1 MPQPASTQ
9 HECLRHDPADHVG
22 WDRARLI
29 RGILSGGALF
39 LAGSGSAAFLSVAPI
54 TATKFPGPGGPETL
68 VTLVALL
75 LSGLL
80 AASVIQLRRCSR
92 RETQLLRQRSALEAA
107 LALREQ
113 RLRDS
118 EQRWQDVAEVSGD
131 WIWETDA
138 DHRFTH
144 LAVDAYIEATGLSPA
159 STIGL
164 TRWELAG
171 AAAAQDEKWRQ
182 HRRDLDEHRPFR
194 GFRYTALLPSGE
206 VRHFAV
212 SGKPVFAR
220 DGHFRG
226 YRGIATNETAIVA
239 ALERAEKAET
249 LLRDALDSL
258 SEGFAIYDRDD
269 CLVLCNEAYRR
280 LYPACAPLMIPGVA
294 YETLVRA
301 NLASGYFPDGVGRED
316 EWVANALRIHGAA
329 TGEMQNQC
337 HDGRWLLVSERRMRS
352 GGLACLRIDI
362 TELKRIQIA
371 LRDSERRLRDFAEL
385 ASDWFWEQDADL
397 RFTWGSGVPALQSL
411 AASGGFLGIT
421 RREFADPQ
429 DGLEAQ
435 CWASHQADLQ
445 ARREFRDF
453 RYRCVGRDGQ
463 VRYLSTS
470 GKPLFD
476 ANGAFIGYR
485 GTGNDVTDKVVA
497 EIELRR
503 AMEAAEAASRA
514 KSEFLAMMSHELRT
528 PLHSVIGFSELIR
541 DAAFGPI
548 GGNYLSCAKDI
559 HESGRHLLG
568 IINDVLD
575 LATLDFGSY
584 RVSEERVPIA
594 SVVDSCVRMLAG
606 SALRRGVR
614 IEQDEGLD
622 GVILWV
628 DRRALKQVCLN
639 LIDNAVKFSPRDSI
653 VSIRA
658 KSSTNG
664 GLELTVTD
672 AGIGIDQAYLQDVFE
687 PFYQVDGTHRRT
699 HEGTGLGLAICR
711 RLLALHDA
719 SIKLE
724 SAAGKGTRASVTFPG
739 GRVLRCAVR
748 PGRMQGSNDGSNE
761 DSDAGGSDACDVPD
775 LLSQRPAAANGA
787 HSAGLD

>member
-1 MPQPASTQ
+1 M
-9 HECLRHDPADHVG
+9 
-22 WDRARLI
+22 
-29 RGILSGGALF
+29 LF
-39 LAGSGSAAFLSVAPI
+39 LAGLWSAAFLPIGPI
-54 TATKFPGPGGPETL
+54 TGTIFLGPGKPEAT
-68 VTLVALL
+68 VALL
-75 LSGLL
+75 AVLGCGLL
-80 AASVIQLRRCSR
+80 AASVIELWRGSH
-92 RETQLLRQRSALEAA
+92 REARLQQERSTLQAA
-107 LALREQ
+107 LALCEQ
-113 RLRDS
+113 RLRES
-118 EQRWQDVAEVSGD
+118 EQRWQDVAEISGD

-144 LAVDAYIEATGLSPA
+144 RAVDACIEATGLSPER
-159 STIGL
+159 TIGM
-164 TRWELAG
+164 TRWEFAG
-171 AAAAQDEKWRQ
+171 DAAAEGEKWQQ
-182 HRRDLDEHRPFR
+182 HRRDLDAHRSFH
-194 GFRYTALLPSGE
+194 GFRYAAMLPTKE
-206 VRHFAV
+206 VCHFAV
-212 SGKPVFAR
+212 SGKPVFDR
-220 DGHFRG
+220 DGIFRG
-226 YRGIATNETAIVA
+226 YRGVAINETAMVA

-249 LLRDALDSL
+249 LLRDALDSM

-269 CLVLCNEAYRR
+269 CLVLCNEAYRG
-280 LYPACAPLMIPGVA
+280 LYPGCAHLMIPGVR

-301 NLASGYFPDGVGRED
+301 NLATGYFPEGIGRED
-316 EWVANALRIHGAA
+316 EWVANALRIHGVA

-385 ASDWFWEQDADL
+385 TSDWFWEQDSDL

-411 AASGGFLGIT
+411 AASGGFLGTT
-421 RREFADPQ
+421 RWQFANPQ
-429 DGLEAQ
+429 TGQEAQ
-435 CWASHQADLQ
+435 SWASHRADLE

-463 VRYLSTS
+463 VRYLSIS

-476 ANGAFIGYR
+476 SGGAFIGYR

-503 AMEAAEAASRA
+503 AMASAEAASRA

-541 DAAFGPI
+541 DQAYGLI
-548 GGNYLSCAKDI
+548 DDSYINCAKDI
-559 HESGRHLLG
+559 RESGRHLLG
-568 IINDVLD
+568 IINEVLD

-584 RVSEERVPIA
+584 RVAEERVPLA

-606 SALRRGVR
+606 AALRRSVR
-614 IEQDEGLD
+614 IERDEGID
-622 GVILWV
+622 GVHLWV
-628 DRRALKQVCLN
+628 DRRALKQICLN
-639 LIDNAVKFSPRDSI
+639 LFDNAVKFSPPGSV

-658 KSSTNG
+658 ESCTNG
-664 GLELTVTD
+664 DLELIVADT
-672 AGIGIDQAYLQDVFE
+672 GIGIDAASLENVFE
-687 PFYQVDGTHRRT
+687 PFYQVDGTHRRN
-699 HEGTGLGLAICR
+699 HEGTGLGLTICR

-724 SAAGKGTRASVTFPG
+724 SAAGQGTRATVTFPR

-748 PGRMQGSNDGSNE
+748 CARAKAGSE
-761 DSDAGGSDACDVPD
+761 DRDDRGVPD
-775 LLSQRPAAANGA
+775 DRSQPPVAANGA
-787 HSAGLD
+787 QSGGP